1 MCYNCIQIE
10 KFKVHRKGKRGIRN
24 RITIFVLSS
33 TTSNFWA
40 SLQVSFEHLAL
51 FDFSSGDRAFS
62 LCLSYL

>member
-24 RITIFVLSS
+24 SYYFCITKS